1 MKPFSQ
7 RGVRRAVMHSTIES
21 ALAAAYADDRIRQ
34 AAVARQARA
43 ARRSASPDRRPRRW
57 FIRSGS
63 ITASRPVHSDR

>member
-34 AAVARQARA
+34 AAVARL
-43 ARRSASPDRRPRRW
+43 S
-57 FIRSGS
+57 
-63 ITASRPVHSDR
+63 TETSR